1 MVVKLCLIGLILA
14 GSLSCGS
21 STNEDAVIMKAVGKY
36 NQALV
41 IAYRNVDFGP
51 LGGAASEKEA
61 KKVRVIVN
69 SYLEGNQV
77 MESDVK
83 RIDFKDVKVEG
94 DRATARTSEDWTYR
108 WVDFKTGE
116 EVEPL
121 KDIHYEMLYHLEKID
136 EKWLVE
142 KVEDIG
148 NGAGQVEERGV

>member
-14 GSLSCGS
+14 GSSSCS
-21 STNEDAVIMKAVGKY
+21 SSSQEDAIIMKAVGKY
-36 NQALV
+36 NQALI

-61 KKVRVIVN
+61 RKVRAIVN

-83 RIDFKDVKVEG
+83 RIDFRDIKVEG

-136 EKWLVE
+136 DKWLVDKVE
-142 KVEDIG
+142 KVG
-148 NGAGQVEERGV
+148 NGEGQGAESRV

>member
-51 LGGAASEKEA
+51 LGGAASEKAA

-69 SYLEGNQV
+69 SYLGGNQV

-94 DRATARTSEDWTYR
+94 DRAIARTSEDWTYR

-136 EKWLVE
+136 DKWLVDKVE
-142 KVEDIG
+142 KVG
-148 NGAGQVEERGV
+148 NGAGRGEERGV